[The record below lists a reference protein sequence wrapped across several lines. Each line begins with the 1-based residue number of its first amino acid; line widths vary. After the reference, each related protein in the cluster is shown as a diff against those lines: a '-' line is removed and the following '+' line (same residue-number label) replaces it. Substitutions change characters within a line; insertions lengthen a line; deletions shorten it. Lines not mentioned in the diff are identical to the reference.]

1 MAAAFFEKL
10 KKLSLRQV
18 FADWF
23 GMVKRFSVLMGI
35 TVLGTGIALYLTESN
50 TRPEPDWLIKLL
62 LMTIL
67 SAPLSLALSL
77 LAERF
82 QWSTTVRWL
91 SQVGIMA
98 VLVLYYFLLPAKMS
112 DFIGPY
118 ALQYGFFNAIAYLSL
133 LVLPFLKKDESI
145 GVWRYVERL
154 IIRLFVTGI
163 FSATLF
169 AGLALSIWSVQYLFE
184 LHFADTIYF
193 DIWIVVVGI
202 FATWFFLSRYP
213 KNAQD
218 FLKEQEYPKVLRIFV
233 QFILIPLLC
242 IFFLILYTYVGKILI
257 TWNWP
262 LGGVAN
268 WILAFSIAGVL
279 AYMIGYPMIE
289 KGEQKWLHKFFLY
302 FFILILPLTI
312 VLFMAIGMRI
322 QQYGITEKRYL
333 VTLFGIWLLGISL
346 YYVLSHKKNIQIIPL
361 SVAGV
366 LLFSVSG
373 PWGAVPMSMR
383 SQISELENLL
393 TKNSI
398 LVDGKIQKI
407 EDEKNISQEERVS
420 ISSKVNYIINNGGVE
435 KIRPWFTVD
444 LNKHMINPDMIQNAE
459 VSRYEMVQ
467 NALSNMGIKEV
478 YYLDQS
484 TSYFSFY
491 NNRMG
496 TSQATEVQ
504 GYSYLSPILVY
515 EALPQ
520 PIIAQVDFANGKSLN
535 VRLKD
540 GHLFVESNKF
550 STELNIDLTSYVQ
563 KLVDVYGTTLRG
575 NEGAQKEFIVDGENN
590 SVKVRILI
598 NSINGQKR
606 GDSYQTTNL
615 EGFILFSEK

>member
-23 GMVKRFSVLMGI
+23 DMVKRFPVLVGI
-35 TVLGTGIALYLTESN
+35 TILGTGVGLYLTEMN
-50 TRPEPDWLIKLL
+50 TRPEPDWLIKFM
-62 LMTIL
+62 LMTVL
-67 SAPLSLALSL
+67 SAPLSLALFL
-77 LAERF
+77 LSERF
-82 QWSTTVRWL
+82 KWNQLVRWL
-91 SQVGIMA
+91 LQMGMVL

-112 DFIGPY
+112 GFDGQY
-118 ALQYGFFNAIAYLSL
+118 GLQYGFFNAIAYISL
-133 LVLPFLKKDESI
+133 LVLPFLKKDESV
-145 GVWRYVERL
+145 GVWRYVEKL
-154 IIRLFVTGI
+154 IIRLFVTGV
-163 FSATLF
+163 FAVTLF
-169 AGLALSIWSVQYLFE
+169 AGLALSVWSIQYLFE
-184 LHFADTIYF
+184 LHWQDTIYL
-193 DIWIVVVGI
+193 DIWIGVVGI

-213 KNAQD
+213 RNAQD

-322 QQYGITEKRYL
+322 RQYGITEKRYL

-346 YYVLSHKKNIQIIPL
+346 YYILSHKKNIQVIPI
-361 SVAGV
+361 SVAAV

-373 PWGAVPMSMR
+373 PWGASAVSMR

-393 TKNSI
+393 MKHSI
-398 LVDGKIQKI
+398 LVDGKIQKVQ
-407 EDEKNISQEERVS
+407 DEKTIPQEERAS
-420 ISSKVNYIINNGGVE
+420 ISSKINYIINNGGVE

-444 LNKHMINPDMIQNAE
+444 LNKPFFNPEKVENQE
-459 VSRYEMVQ
+459 VNRYEMVQ

-478 YYLDQS
+478 YYIDQS
-484 TSYFSFY
+484 NSYFSFY
-491 NNRMG
+491 N
-496 TSQATEVQ
+496 SQMDANTATELQ
-504 GYSYLSPILVY
+504 GYSYLSPIRVY
-515 EALPQ
+515 ENSPQ
-520 PIIAQVDFANGKSLN
+520 PVEGVVNFANGKALKLH
-535 VRLKD
+535 LKD
-540 GHLFVESNKF
+540 GQLSIEPNKF
-550 STELNIDLTSYVQ
+550 SPELTIDLVGYVQ
-563 KLVDVYGTTLRG
+563 KLVGTYGTTLRG
-575 NEGAQKEFIVDGENN
+575 NEVLSKEFTVSGENN
-590 SVKVRILI
+590 LLKVRILI
-598 NSINGQKR
+598 TSISGQKR
-606 GDSYQTTNL
+606 GNVYQTTSL
-615 EGFILFSEK
+615 DGFILFSEK